1 MKFSRNQMIGSIILL
16 GAILLAALFRFLIFQ
31 NK

>member
-16 GAILLAALFRFLIFQ
+16 GAVLLIVLLRFAV
-31 NK
+31 N